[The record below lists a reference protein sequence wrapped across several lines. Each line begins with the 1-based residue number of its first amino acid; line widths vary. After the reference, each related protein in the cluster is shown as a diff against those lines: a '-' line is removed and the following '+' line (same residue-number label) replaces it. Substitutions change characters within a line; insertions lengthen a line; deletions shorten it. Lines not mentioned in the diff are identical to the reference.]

1 MLPLN
6 SVRTHA
12 GRLVPVMLAA
22 LFLAGC
28 PSQAPQGTAPQQRV
42 ESKAGASSDYYLQQM
57 QQSGDDSKADWQLLA
72 IHALIQ
78 EGKLPQAGNQL
89 SALPSQLSDKQRQEQ
104 RLLTAELAV
113 AQNDMNAANTTLAQL
128 DVKSL
133 SPQQQER
140 YYQTQINAAQGHSSL
155 TLIRAYIGLEPL
167 LQGDAHQRNI
177 DQTWT
182 ALTQL
187 TQQDLGSMVIN
198 VDEYTLQGWL
208 DLLNLWQTKAQVPAD
223 LQAAIADW
231 KKRYPR
237 HPAAKQLPSQLGGTP
252 PAATTTPPG
261 ETAPAGSN
269 AIALLLPLNGQAQV
283 FANAIQQGFSAARS
297 GQASLAMPAQP
308 AQIAQAANIATA
320 AAPGASATPTPNGTM
335 PSSPATSAPA
345 PAPAATA
352 TATAMPMATT
362 ASASTIPV
370 KVYDTSNQPL
380 ANVIAQAQKDGA
392 TTIVGPLLKNEVEQ
406 LPRLNP
412 SLNVLALNQPEQVQ
426 PNANICYFALSPE
439 DEAADAAEFI
449 HKQGKQHPLIL
460 APRGNLGDRVVAAF
474 AKSWQQ
480 QSGGVVLQQRTGG
493 VYDLKQA
500 INSGA
505 GLPLNGQPVITATS
519 APSSSTTVGGLTIPN
534 QAPPIAN
541 VTSDGNVDAVYII
554 ATPDELTLIKPMI
567 DMRNKGALHP
577 ALYASSRSFQAGL
590 GPDFRFEM
598 EGLQFSDIPLLT
610 GASPALMQ
618 QVSTQFRNDYSL
630 VRLFAMGMDAWK
642 LASNFAQLH
651 QPGSSISGATGILS
665 TTPDCVVKR
674 KLTWLQFRQGQ
685 LVPAS

>member
-28 PSQAPQGTAPQQRV
+28 PSKAPQDTATQQHV
-42 ESKAGASSDYYLQQM
+42 EGKAGASSDYYLQQM
-57 QQSGDDSKADWQLLA
+57 QQSGDDSKAGWQLLA

-78 EGKLPQAGNQL
+78 EGKLPQANGQL
-89 SALPSQLSDKQRQEQ
+89 NALPSQLSDKQRQEQ

-113 AQNDMNAANTTLAQL
+113 AQNDLNAANSTLAQL

-140 YYQTQINAAQGHSSL
+140 YYQTQIKAAQDRPSL
-155 TLIRAYIGLEPL
+155 TLIRAYIGQEPL

-177 DQTWT
+177 DQTWA
-182 ALTQL
+182 ALTRL

-198 VDEYTLQGWL
+198 VDENTLQGWL
-208 DLLNLWQTKAQVPAD
+208 DLLNLWQTKAQVPSD
-223 LQAAIADW
+223 LQAAIEDW
-231 KKRYPR
+231 KRRYPR

-252 PAATTTPPG
+252 PAAATQPG
-261 ETAPAGSN
+261 ESAPAGSN

-297 GQASLAMPAQP
+297 GQATLAMPPQVAQSAAP
-308 AQIAQAANIATA
+308 AEATGTAAPTPSTDANTPSLSATA
-320 AAPGASATPTPNGTM
+320 AV
-335 PSSPATSAPA
+335 SAPV
-345 PAPAATA
+345 ATA
-352 TATAMPMATT
+352 TAVPAIAPTAV
-362 ASASTIPV
+362 SSIPV
-370 KVYDTSNQPL
+370 KVYDTSNQAL

-406 LPRLNP
+406 LPGLNP
-412 SLNVLALNQPEQVQ
+412 SLNVLALNQPEHIQ
-426 PNANICYFALSPE
+426 PNPNICYFALSPE
-439 DEAADAAEFI
+439 DEAVDAAQFI

-480 QSGGVVLQQRTGG
+480 QAGGVVLQQRTGG

-500 INSGA
+500 LNSGA
-505 GLPLNGQPVITATS
+505 GIPLNGQPVITAAS
-519 APSSSTTVGGLTIPN
+519 APQSSTTVGGLTIPN
-534 QAPPIAN
+534 QAPPIAT

-554 ATPDELTLIKPMI
+554 ATPDELTLLKPMI
-567 DMRNKGALHP
+567 DMRNKGALRP
-577 ALYASSRSFQAGL
+577 ALYASSRSYQAGL

-651 QPGSSISGATGILS
+651 QPGNSLSGATGVLS
-665 TTPDCVVKR
+665 TSPDCVVNR

>member
-28 PSQAPQGTAPQQRV
+28 PSQAPQSPATQQRV
-42 ESKAGASSDYYLQQM
+42 EGKAGASSDYYLQQM
-57 QQSGDDSKADWQLLA
+57 QQSSDDSKADWQLLA

-89 SALPSQLSDKQRQEQ
+89 GTLPPQLGDKQRQEQ

-113 AQNDMNAANTTLAQL
+113 AQNDMNAANTMLAQL

-140 YYQTQINAAQGHSSL
+140 YYQAQIKAAQDRTSL

-182 ALTQL
+182 ALTRL
-187 TQQDLGSMVIN
+187 SQQDLSSMVIN
-198 VDEYTLQGWL
+198 VDENTLQGWL
-208 DLLNLWQTKAQVPAD
+208 DLLNLWQTKAQVPSD
-223 LQAAIADW
+223 LQAAIEDW

-252 PAATTTPPG
+252 PAAVPTTG
-261 ETAPAGSN
+261 ETAPTGGN
-269 AIALLLPLNGQAQV
+269 AIALLLPLNGQAQA

-308 AQIAQAANIATA
+308 AQLAQAANNA
-320 AAPGASATPTPNGTM
+320 AAATPGTPAV
-335 PSSPATSAPA
+335 PSPALSTPSAVSPTPA
-345 PAPAATA
+345 AATTVMPTLTAATA
-352 TATAMPMATT
+352 G
-362 ASASTIPV
+362 TIPV
-370 KVYDTSNQPL
+370 KVYDTSNQAL

-406 LPRLNP
+406 LPGLNP
-412 SLNVLALNQPEQVQ
+412 SLNVLALNQPEHIQ
-426 PNANICYFALSPE
+426 PNPNICYFALSPE
-439 DEAADAAEFI
+439 DEAADAAQFI

-460 APRGNLGDRVVAAF
+460 APRGNLGDRVVVAF

-480 QSGGVVLQQRTGG
+480 QSGGVVLQQRTGSM
-493 VYDLKQA
+493 YDLKQA

-505 GLPLNGQPVITATS
+505 GIPLNGQPVITTAS
-519 APSSSTTVGGLTIPN
+519 APQPSTTVGGLTIPN
-534 QAPPIAN
+534 QAPPIAA
-541 VTSDGNVDAVYII
+541 VTSDGNVDAIYII
-554 ATPDELTLIKPMI
+554 ATPDELALLKPMI
-567 DMRNKGALHP
+567 DMRNKGASRP
-577 ALYASSRSFQAGL
+577 ALYASSRSYQAGL

-642 LASNFAQLH
+642 LASDFAQLH
-651 QPGSSISGATGILS
+651 QPGSSLSGATGILS
-665 TTPDCVVKR
+665 ASSDCVVNR

>member
-28 PSQAPQGTAPQQRV
+28 PSQAPQDTATQQHV
-42 ESKAGASSDYYLQQM
+42 EGKAGASSDYYLQQM
-57 QQSGDDSKADWQLLA
+57 QQSGDDSKAGWQLLA

-78 EGKLPQAGNQL
+78 EGKLPQANGQL
-89 SALPSQLSDKQRQEQ
+89 NALPSQLSDKQRQEQ

-113 AQNDMNAANTTLAQL
+113 AQNDLNAANSTLAQL

-140 YYQTQINAAQGHSSL
+140 YYQTQIKAAQDRPSL
-155 TLIRAYIGLEPL
+155 TLIRAYIGQEPL

-177 DQTWT
+177 DQTWA
-182 ALTQL
+182 ALTRL

-198 VDEYTLQGWL
+198 VDENTLQGWL
-208 DLLNLWQTKAQVPAD
+208 DLLNLWQTKAQVPSD
-223 LQAAIADW
+223 LQAAIEDW
-231 KKRYPR
+231 KRRYPR

-252 PAATTTPPG
+252 PAAATQPG
-261 ETAPAGSN
+261 ESPPAGSN

-297 GQASLAMPAQP
+297 GQATLAMPPQVAQSAAP
-308 AQIAQAANIATA
+308 AEATGTATPATPSTDANTPSMSATA
-320 AAPGASATPTPNGTM
+320 AV
-335 PSSPATSAPA
+335 SAPV
-345 PAPAATA
+345 ATA
-352 TATAMPMATT
+352 TAVPAIAPTAV
-362 ASASTIPV
+362 SSIPV
-370 KVYDTSNQPL
+370 KVYDTSNQAL

-406 LPRLNP
+406 LPGLNP
-412 SLNVLALNQPEQVQ
+412 SLNVLALNQPEHIQ
-426 PNANICYFALSPE
+426 PNPNICYFALSPE
-439 DEAADAAEFI
+439 DEAVDAAQFI

-480 QSGGVVLQQRTGG
+480 QAGGVVLQQRTGG

-500 INSGA
+500 LNSGA
-505 GLPLNGQPVITATS
+505 GIPLNGQPVITAAS
-519 APSSSTTVGGLTIPN
+519 APQSSTTVGGLTIPN
-534 QAPPIAN
+534 QAPPIAT

-554 ATPDELTLIKPMI
+554 ATPDELTLLKPMI
-567 DMRNKGALHP
+567 DMRNKGALRP
-577 ALYASSRSFQAGL
+577 ALYASSRSYQAGL

-651 QPGSSISGATGILS
+651 QPGNSLSGATGVLS
-665 TTPDCVVKR
+665 TSPDCVVNR

>member
-28 PSQAPQGTAPQQRV
+28 PSQAPQGTAPQQHV
-42 ESKAGASSDYYLQQM
+42 EGKAGASSDYYLQQM

-78 EGKLPQAGNQL
+78 EGKLPQANGQL
-89 SALPSQLSDKQRQEQ
+89 NALPSQLNDKQRQEQ
-104 RLLTAELAV
+104 QLLLAELAV
-113 AQNDMNAANTTLAQL
+113 AQNDLNAANSTLAQL

-140 YYQTQINAAQGHSSL
+140 YYQTQIKAAQDRPSL
-155 TLIRAYIGLEPL
+155 TLIRAYIGQEPL

-177 DQTWT
+177 DQTWA
-182 ALTQL
+182 ALTRL
-187 TQQDLGSMVIN
+187 TQQDMGSMVIN
-198 VDEYTLQGWL
+198 VDENTLQGWL
-208 DLLNLWQTKAQVPAD
+208 DLLNLWQTKAQVPTD
-223 LQAAIADW
+223 LQAAIEDW
-231 KKRYPR
+231 KRRYPR

-252 PAATTTPPG
+252 PAAAAQPG
-261 ETAPAGSN
+261 DNAPAGGN

-297 GQASLAMPAQP
+297 GQVSLAMPAQP
-308 AQIAQAANIATA
+308 AQTAQSASTA
-320 AAPGASATPTPNGTM
+320 ATTASPAAPATPTPDMSGT
-335 PSSPATSAPA
+335 SPAAPTASPA
-345 PAPAATA
+345 PSTTA
-352 TATAMPMATT
+352 TAVPALTT
-362 ASASTIPV
+362 AATSTIPV
-370 KVYDTSNQPL
+370 KVYDTSNQAL

-406 LPRLNP
+406 LPGLNP
-412 SLNVLALNQPEQVQ
+412 TLNVLALNQPEHIQ
-426 PNANICYFALSPE
+426 PNPNICYFALSPE
-439 DEAADAAEFI
+439 DEAADAAQFI

-480 QSGGVVLQQRTGG
+480 QAGGVVLQQRTGG
-493 VYDLKQA
+493 VYDLRQA
-500 INSGA
+500 LNSGA
-505 GLPLNGQPVITATS
+505 GIPLNGQPVITA
-519 APSSSTTVGGLTIPN
+519 VGGLTIPN
-534 QAPPIAN
+534 QAPPIATA
-541 VTSDGNVDAVYII
+541 TSDGNVDAVYII
-554 ATPDELTLIKPMI
+554 ATPDELTLLKPMI
-567 DMRNKGALHP
+567 DMRNKGALRP
-577 ALYASSRSFQAGL
+577 ALYASSRSYQAGL

-618 QVSTQFRNDYSL
+618 QISTQFRNDYSL

-642 LASNFAQLH
+642 LASNFSQLH
-651 QPGSSISGATGILS
+651 QPGNSLSGATGVLS
-665 TTPDCVVKR
+665 TSPDCVVNR

>member
-28 PSQAPQGTAPQQRV
+28 PSQAPQDTATQQHV
-42 ESKAGASSDYYLQQM
+42 EGKAGASSDYYLQQM

-78 EGKLPQAGNQL
+78 EGKLPQANGQL
-89 SALPSQLSDKQRQEQ
+89 NALPSQLNDKQRQEQ

-113 AQNDMNAANTTLAQL
+113 AQNDLNAANSTLAQL

-140 YYQTQINAAQGHSSL
+140 YYQAQIKAAQDHPSL
-155 TLIRAYIGLEPL
+155 TLIRAYIGQEPL
-167 LQGDAHQRNI
+167 LQGDARQRNI

-182 ALTQL
+182 ALTRL

-198 VDEYTLQGWL
+198 VDENTLQGWL
-208 DLLNLWQTKAQVPAD
+208 DLLNLWQTKAQVPSD
-223 LQAAIADW
+223 LQAAIEDW

-252 PAATTTPPG
+252 PAAATQPG
-261 ETAPAGSN
+261 ESAPAGSN

-283 FANAIQQGFSAARS
+283 FANAIQQGFSAAKS
-297 GQASLAMPAQP
+297 GQATLAMPPQVAQSASPVEATSTAAP
-308 AQIAQAANIATA
+308 ATPSTDANAPTQSATA
-320 AAPGASATPTPNGTM
+320 AV
-335 PSSPATSAPA
+335 SAPV
-345 PAPAATA
+345 ATA
-352 TATAMPMATT
+352 TAVPAMMPTA
-362 ASASTIPV
+362 ASNIPV
-370 KVYDTSNQPL
+370 KVYDTSNQAL

-406 LPRLNP
+406 LPGLNP
-412 SLNVLALNQPEQVQ
+412 SLNVLALNQPEHIQ
-426 PNANICYFALSPE
+426 PNPNICYFALSPE
-439 DEAADAAEFI
+439 DEAADAAQFI

-480 QSGGVVLQQRTGG
+480 QAGGVVLQQRTGG

-500 INSGA
+500 LNSGA
-505 GLPLNGQPVITATS
+505 GIPLNGQPVIIAASTPQS
-519 APSSSTTVGGLTIPN
+519 ATTVGGLTIPN
-534 QAPPIAN
+534 QAPPIAT

-554 ATPDELTLIKPMI
+554 ATPDELTLLKPMI
-567 DMRNKGALHP
+567 DMRNKGALRP
-577 ALYASSRSFQAGL
+577 ALYASSRSYQAGL

-642 LASNFAQLH
+642 LASNFSQLH
-651 QPGSSISGATGILS
+651 QPGNSLSGATGVLS
-665 TTPDCVVKR
+665 TSPDCVVNR

>member
-12 GRLVPVMLAA
+12 GRLVPVLLAA

-28 PSQAPQGTAPQQRV
+28 PSQAPQGTATQQRI
-42 ESKAGASSDYYLQQM
+42 EAKAGASSDYYLQQM
-57 QQSGDDSKADWQLLA
+57 QQSGDDSKAEWQLLA

-78 EGKLPQAGNQL
+78 EGKLPQAGTQL
-89 SALPSQLSDKQRQEQ
+89 SALPPQLSDKQRQEQ
-104 RLLTAELAV
+104 RLLTAELAA

-140 YYQTQINAAQGHSSL
+140 YYQTQIKAAQDHASL

-167 LQGDAHQRNI
+167 LQGDAHQRNM

-182 ALTQL
+182 ALTRL

-198 VDEYTLQGWL
+198 VDENTLQGWL
-208 DLLNLWQTKAQVPAD
+208 DLLNLWQTKSQVPSD
-223 LQAAIADW
+223 LQAAIEDW

-252 PAATTTPPG
+252 PAAT
-261 ETAPAGSN
+261 APSAENVPASGGN

-297 GQASLAMPAQP
+297 GQAVLAMPVQP
-308 AQIAQAANIATA
+308 SQTAPSTSTA
-320 AAPGASATPTPNGTM
+320 AVATLPTSTPAAPSPGVNNSVPSAA
-335 PSSPATSAPA
+335 SPAPTAAVIPA
-345 PAPAATA
+345 L
-352 TATAMPMATT
+352 TT
-362 ASASTIPV
+362 AAASTIPV
-370 KVYDTSNQPL
+370 KVYDTSNQAL

-406 LPRLNP
+406 LPGIKP
-412 SLNVLALNQPEQVQ
+412 SLNVLALNQPEHIQ
-426 PNANICYFALSPE
+426 PNPNICYFALSPE
-439 DEAADAAEFI
+439 DEATDAAQFI

-500 INSGA
+500 LNSGA
-505 GLPLNGQPVITATS
+505 GIALNGQPVITATS
-519 APSSSTTVGGLTIPN
+519 APQPSTTVGGLTIPN

-554 ATPDELTLIKPMI
+554 ATPDELTLLKPML
-567 DMRNKGALHP
+567 DMRNKGPSHP
-577 ALYASSRSFQAGL
+577 ALYASSRSYQAGL

-618 QVSTQFRNDYSL
+618 QLTTQYRNDYSL
-630 VRLFAMGMDAWK
+630 VRLFAMGMDAWT

-651 QPGSSISGATGILS
+651 QPGSSISGATGVLS
-665 TTPDCVVKR
+665 TSPDCVVNR

-685 LVPAS
+685 LVPTS

>member
-28 PSQAPQGTAPQQRV
+28 PSQAPQSPATQQRV
-42 ESKAGASSDYYLQQM
+42 EGKAGASSDYYLQQM
-57 QQSGDDSKADWQLLA
+57 QQSSDDSKADWQLLA

-78 EGKLPQAGNQL
+78 EGKLPQAGDQL
-89 SALPSQLSDKQRQEQ
+89 GTLPSQLGDKQRQEQ

-113 AQNDMNAANTTLAQL
+113 AQNDMNAANTMLAQL

-140 YYQTQINAAQGHSSL
+140 YFQAQIKAAQDRTSL

-182 ALTQL
+182 ALTRL
-187 TQQDLGSMVIN
+187 SQQDLSSMVIN
-198 VDEYTLQGWL
+198 VDENTLQGWL
-208 DLLNLWQTKAQVPAD
+208 DLLNLWQTKAQVPSD
-223 LQAAIADW
+223 LQAAIEDW

-252 PAATTTPPG
+252 PAAAAPTTG
-261 ETAPAGSN
+261 ETAPMGGN
-269 AIALLLPLNGQAQV
+269 AIALLLPLNGQAQA

-297 GQASLAMPAQP
+297 GQASLAMPAQL
-308 AQIAQAANIATA
+308 AQAANNA
-320 AAPGASATPTPNGTM
+320 AAATPGTPAV
-335 PSSPATSAPA
+335 PSPALSTPSAVSPT
-345 PAPAATA
+345 PAATTTVMPTLTAA
-352 TATAMPMATT
+352 TAG
-362 ASASTIPV
+362 TIPV
-370 KVYDTSNQPL
+370 KVYDTSNQAL

-406 LPRLNP
+406 LPGLNP
-412 SLNVLALNQPEQVQ
+412 SLNVLALNQPEHIQ
-426 PNANICYFALSPE
+426 PNPNICYFALSPE
-439 DEAADAAEFI
+439 DEAADAAQFI

-480 QSGGVVLQQRTGG
+480 QSGGVVLQQRTGSM
-493 VYDLKQA
+493 YDLKQA

-505 GLPLNGQPVITATS
+505 GIPLNGQPVITAAS
-519 APSSSTTVGGLTIPN
+519 APQPSTTVGGLTIPN
-534 QAPPIAN
+534 QAPPIAA
-541 VTSDGNVDAVYII
+541 VTSDGNVDAIYII
-554 ATPDELTLIKPMI
+554 ATPDELALLKPMI
-567 DMRNKGALHP
+567 DMRNKGASRP
-577 ALYASSRSFQAGL
+577 ALYASSRSYQAGL

-642 LASNFAQLH
+642 LASDFAQLH
-651 QPGSSISGATGILS
+651 QPGSSLSGATGILS
-665 TTPDCVVKR
+665 ASSDCVVNR

>member
-28 PSQAPQGTAPQQRV
+28 PSQAPQSPATQQRV
-42 ESKAGASSDYYLQQM
+42 EGKAGASSDYYLQQM
-57 QQSGDDSKADWQLLA
+57 QQSSDDSKADWQLLA

-89 SALPSQLSDKQRQEQ
+89 GTLPSQLGDKQRQEQ

-113 AQNDMNAANTTLAQL
+113 AQNDMNAANTMLAQL

-140 YYQTQINAAQGHSSL
+140 YYQAQIKAAQDRTSL

-182 ALTQL
+182 ALTRL
-187 TQQDLGSMVIN
+187 NQQDLSSMVIN
-198 VDEYTLQGWL
+198 VDENTLQGWL
-208 DLLNLWQTKAQVPAD
+208 DLLNLWQTKAQVPSD
-223 LQAAIADW
+223 LQAAIEDW

-252 PAATTTPPG
+252 PAAAAPTTG
-261 ETAPAGSN
+261 ETAAAGGN
-269 AIALLLPLNGQAQV
+269 AIALLLPLNGQAQA

-308 AQIAQAANIATA
+308 AQLAQAANNA
-320 AAPGASATPTPNGTM
+320 AAATPGAPAVPSPASSTPSAVSPTPAAATTVM
-335 PSSPATSAPA
+335 PALT
-345 PAPAATA
+345 AATA
-352 TATAMPMATT
+352 G
-362 ASASTIPV
+362 TIPV
-370 KVYDTSNQPL
+370 KVYDTSNQAL

-406 LPRLNP
+406 LPGLNP
-412 SLNVLALNQPEQVQ
+412 SLNVLALNQPEHIQ
-426 PNANICYFALSPE
+426 PNPNICYFALSPE
-439 DEAADAAEFI
+439 DEAADAAQFI

-480 QSGGVVLQQRTGG
+480 QSGGVVLQQRTGSM
-493 VYDLKQA
+493 YDLKQA

-505 GLPLNGQPVITATS
+505 GIPLNGQPVITAAS
-519 APSSSTTVGGLTIPN
+519 APQPSTTVGGLTIPN
-534 QAPPIAN
+534 QAPPIAA
-541 VTSDGNVDAVYII
+541 VTSDGNVDAIYII
-554 ATPDELTLIKPMI
+554 ATPDELALLKPMI
-567 DMRNKGALHP
+567 DMRNKGASRP
-577 ALYASSRSFQAGL
+577 ALYASSRSYQAGL

-642 LASNFAQLH
+642 LASDFSQLH
-651 QPGSSISGATGILS
+651 QPGSSLSGATGILS
-665 TTPDCVVKR
+665 ASSDCVVNR

>member
-28 PSQAPQGTAPQQRV
+28 PSQAPQDTATQQHV
-42 ESKAGASSDYYLQQM
+42 EGKAGASSDYYLQQM

-78 EGKLPQAGNQL
+78 EGKLPQANGQL
-89 SALPSQLSDKQRQEQ
+89 NALPSQLNDKQRQEQ

-113 AQNDMNAANTTLAQL
+113 AQNDLNAANSTLAQL

-140 YYQTQINAAQGHSSL
+140 YYQAQIKAAQDRPSL
-155 TLIRAYIGLEPL
+155 TLIRAYIGQEPL

-177 DQTWT
+177 DQTWA
-182 ALTQL
+182 ALTRL

-198 VDEYTLQGWL
+198 VDENTLQGWL
-208 DLLNLWQTKAQVPAD
+208 DLLNLWQTKAQVPSD
-223 LQAAIADW
+223 LQTAIEDW
-231 KKRYPR
+231 KRRYPR

-252 PAATTTPPG
+252 PAAATQPG
-261 ETAPAGSN
+261 ESAPAGSN

-297 GQASLAMPAQP
+297 GQATLAMPPQVAQSATP
-308 AQIAQAANIATA
+308 AEATGTAAPATPSTDANTPSLSATAAVSAPVATA
-320 AAPGASATPTPNGTM
+320 AAVPAIAPTAAS
-335 PSSPATSAPA
+335 SF
-345 PAPAATA
+345 
-352 TATAMPMATT
+352 
-362 ASASTIPV
+362 PV
-370 KVYDTSNQPL
+370 KVYDTSNQAL

-406 LPRLNP
+406 LPGLNP
-412 SLNVLALNQPEQVQ
+412 SLNVLALNQPEHIQ
-426 PNANICYFALSPE
+426 PNPNICYFALSPE
-439 DEAADAAEFI
+439 DEAVDAAQFI

-480 QSGGVVLQQRTGG
+480 QAGGVVLQQRTGG

-500 INSGA
+500 LNSGA
-505 GLPLNGQPVITATS
+505 GIPLNGQPVIIAAS
-519 APSSSTTVGGLTIPN
+519 APQSSTTVGGLTIPN
-534 QAPPIAN
+534 QAPPIAT

-554 ATPDELTLIKPMI
+554 ATPDELTLLKPMI
-567 DMRNKGALHP
+567 DMRNKGALRP
-577 ALYASSRSFQAGL
+577 ALYASSRSYQAGL

-651 QPGSSISGATGILS
+651 QSGNSLSGATGVLS
-665 TTPDCVVKR
+665 TSPDCVVNR

>member
-28 PSQAPQGTAPQQRV
+28 PSQAPQDTATQQHV
-42 ESKAGASSDYYLQQM
+42 EGKAGASSDYYLQQM
-57 QQSGDDSKADWQLLA
+57 QQSGDDSKAGWQLLA

-78 EGKLPQAGNQL
+78 EGKLPQANGQL
-89 SALPSQLSDKQRQEQ
+89 NALPSQLSDKQRQEQ

-113 AQNDMNAANTTLAQL
+113 AQNDLNAANSTLAQL

-140 YYQTQINAAQGHSSL
+140 YYQTQIKAAQDRPSL
-155 TLIRAYIGLEPL
+155 TLIRAYIGQEPL

-177 DQTWT
+177 DQTWA
-182 ALTQL
+182 ALTRL

-198 VDEYTLQGWL
+198 VDENTLQGWL
-208 DLLNLWQTKAQVPAD
+208 DLLNLWQTKAQVPSD
-223 LQAAIADW
+223 LQAAIEDW
-231 KKRYPR
+231 KRRYPR

-252 PAATTTPPG
+252 PAAATQPG
-261 ETAPAGSN
+261 ESTPAGSN

-297 GQASLAMPAQP
+297 GQATLAMPPQVAQS
-308 AQIAQAANIATA
+308 
-320 AAPGASATPTPNGTM
+320 AAPAEATGTATPTPSTDANT
-335 PSSPATSAPA
+335 PSLSATAAVSAPV
-345 PAPAATA
+345 ATA
-352 TATAMPMATT
+352 TAVPAIAPTAV
-362 ASASTIPV
+362 SSIPV
-370 KVYDTSNQPL
+370 KVYDTSNQAL

-406 LPRLNP
+406 LPGLNP
-412 SLNVLALNQPEQVQ
+412 SLNVLALNQPEHIQ
-426 PNANICYFALSPE
+426 PNPNICYFALSPE
-439 DEAADAAEFI
+439 DEAVDAAQFI

-480 QSGGVVLQQRTGG
+480 QAGGVVLQQRTGG

-500 INSGA
+500 LNSGA
-505 GLPLNGQPVITATS
+505 GIPLNGQPVITAAS
-519 APSSSTTVGGLTIPN
+519 APQSSTTVGGLTIPN
-534 QAPPIAN
+534 QAPPIAT

-554 ATPDELTLIKPMI
+554 ATPDELTLLKPMI
-567 DMRNKGALHP
+567 GMRNKGALRP
-577 ALYASSRSFQAGL
+577 ALYASSRSYQAGL

-651 QPGSSISGATGILS
+651 QPGNSLSGATGVLS
-665 TTPDCVVKR
+665 TSPDCVVNR

>member
-12 GRLVPVMLAA
+12 GRLIPVMLAA

-28 PSQAPQGTAPQQRV
+28 PSQAPQGTAPQQHV
-42 ESKAGASSDYYLQQM
+42 EGKAGASSDYYLQQM

-78 EGKLPQAGNQL
+78 EGKLPQANGQL
-89 SALPSQLSDKQRQEQ
+89 NALSPQLNDKQRQEQ
-104 RLLTAELAV
+104 RLLLAELAV
-113 AQNDMNAANTTLAQL
+113 AQNDLNAANSTLAQL

-140 YYQTQINAAQGHSSL
+140 YYQTQIKAAQNRPSL
-155 TLIRAYIGLEPL
+155 TMIRAYIGLEPL

-177 DQTWT
+177 DQTWA
-182 ALTQL
+182 ALTRL
-187 TQQDLGSMVIN
+187 TQQDLGAMVIN
-198 VDEYTLQGWL
+198 VDENTLQGWL
-208 DLLNLWQTKAQVPAD
+208 DLLNLWQTKAQVPTD
-223 LQAAIADW
+223 LQAAIEDW

-252 PAATTTPPG
+252 PVAATQPG
-261 ETAPAGSN
+261 ENAPVGGN
-269 AIALLLPLNGQAQV
+269 AIALLLPLNGQAQT
-283 FANAIQQGFSAARS
+283 FANAIQQGFSAAKS
-297 GQASLAMPAQP
+297 GQVSLAMPAQT
-308 AQIAQAANIATA
+308 AQSASSAATTA
-320 AAPGASATPTPNGTM
+320 SPAAPATPTPDI
-335 PSSPATSAPA
+335 SSASSAA
-345 PAPAATA
+345 PTASPTPLAAATA
-352 TATAMPMATT
+352 VPALTTT
-362 ASASTIPV
+362 AASTIPV
-370 KVYDTSNQPL
+370 KVYDTSNQTL

-426 PNANICYFALSPE
+426 PNPNICYFALSPE

-505 GLPLNGQPVITATS
+505 GLALNGQPVITATS

-577 ALYASSRSFQAGL
+577 ALYASSRSYQAGL

-651 QPGSSISGATGILS
+651 QPGNSLSGATGVLS
-665 TTPDCVVKR
+665 TSPDCVVNR

>member
-28 PSQAPQGTAPQQRV
+28 PSQAPQDTATQQHV
-42 ESKAGASSDYYLQQM
+42 EGKAGASSDYYLQQM
-57 QQSGDDSKADWQLLA
+57 QQSGDDSKAGWQLLA

-78 EGKLPQAGNQL
+78 EGKLPQANGQL
-89 SALPSQLSDKQRQEQ
+89 NALPSQLSDKQRQEQ

-113 AQNDMNAANTTLAQL
+113 AQNDLNAANSTLAQL

-140 YYQTQINAAQGHSSL
+140 YYQTQIKAAQDRPSL
-155 TLIRAYIGLEPL
+155 TLIRAYIGQEPL

-177 DQTWT
+177 DQTWA
-182 ALTQL
+182 ALTRL

-198 VDEYTLQGWL
+198 VDENTLQGWL
-208 DLLNLWQTKAQVPAD
+208 DLLNLWQTKAQVPSD
-223 LQAAIADW
+223 LQAAIEDW
-231 KKRYPR
+231 KRRYPR

-252 PAATTTPPG
+252 PAAATQPG
-261 ETAPAGSN
+261 ESAPAGSN

-283 FANAIQQGFSAARS
+283 FANAIQQGFSAARG
-297 GQASLAMPAQP
+297 GQATLAMPPQVAQSAAP
-308 AQIAQAANIATA
+308 AEATGTATPATPSTDANTPSMSATA
-320 AAPGASATPTPNGTM
+320 AV
-335 PSSPATSAPA
+335 SAPV
-345 PAPAATA
+345 ATA
-352 TATAMPMATT
+352 TAVPAIAPTA
-362 ASASTIPV
+362 ASSIPV
-370 KVYDTSNQPL
+370 KVYDTSNQAL

-406 LPRLNP
+406 LPGLNP
-412 SLNVLALNQPEQVQ
+412 SLNVLALNQPEHIQ
-426 PNANICYFALSPE
+426 PNPNICYFALSPE
-439 DEAADAAEFI
+439 DEAVDAAQFI

-480 QSGGVVLQQRTGG
+480 QAGGVVLQQRTGG

-500 INSGA
+500 LNSGA
-505 GLPLNGQPVITATS
+505 GIPLNGQPVITAAS
-519 APSSSTTVGGLTIPN
+519 APQSSTTVGGLTIPN
-534 QAPPIAN
+534 QAPPIAT
-541 VTSDGNVDAVYII
+541 VASDGNVDAVYII
-554 ATPDELTLIKPMI
+554 ATPDELTLLKPMI
-567 DMRNKGALHP
+567 DMRNKGALRP
-577 ALYASSRSFQAGL
+577 ALYASSRSYQAGL

-651 QPGSSISGATGILS
+651 QPGNSLSGATGVLS
-665 TTPDCVVKR
+665 TSPDCVVNR

>member
-28 PSQAPQGTAPQQRV
+28 PSQAPQGTATQQHV
-42 ESKAGASSDYYLQQM
+42 EGKAGVSSDYYLQQM

-78 EGKLPQAGNQL
+78 EGKLPQANGQL
-89 SALPSQLSDKQRQEQ
+89 NALPSQLNDKQRQEQ
-104 RLLTAELAV
+104 RLLLAELAV
-113 AQNDMNAANTTLAQL
+113 AQNDLNAANSTLAQL

-140 YYQTQINAAQGHSSL
+140 YYQTQIKAAQDRPSL
-155 TLIRAYIGLEPL
+155 TLIRAYIGQEPL

-177 DQTWT
+177 DQTWA
-182 ALTQL
+182 ALTRL
-187 TQQDLGSMVIN
+187 TQQDMGSMVIN
-198 VDEYTLQGWL
+198 VDENTLQGWL
-208 DLLNLWQTKAQVPAD
+208 DLLNLWQTKAQVPSD
-223 LQAAIADW
+223 LQAAIEDW
-231 KKRYPR
+231 KRRYPR

-252 PAATTTPPG
+252 PAAAAQPG
-261 ETAPAGSN
+261 ESASGN
-269 AIALLLPLNGQAQV
+269 AIALLLPLNGQAQA

-297 GQASLAMPAQP
+297 GQVSLAMPAQP
-308 AQIAQAANIATA
+308 AQTAQSASTEATTTAVPALTTA
-320 AAPGASATPTPNGTM
+320 AASTIPV
-335 PSSPATSAPA
+335 
-345 PAPAATA
+345 
-352 TATAMPMATT
+352 T
-362 ASASTIPV
+362 ASSIPVTASSIPV
-370 KVYDTSNQPL
+370 KVYDTSNQTL

-406 LPRLNP
+406 LPGLNP
-412 SLNVLALNQPEQVQ
+412 SLNVLALNQPEHIQ
-426 PNANICYFALSPE
+426 PNPNICYFALSPE
-439 DEAADAAEFI
+439 DEAADAAQFI

-480 QSGGVVLQQRTGG
+480 QAGGVVLQQRTGG

-500 INSGA
+500 LNSGA
-505 GLPLNGQPVITATS
+505 GIPLNGQPVITAAS
-519 APSSSTTVGGLTIPN
+519 APQPSTTVGGLTIPN
-534 QAPPIAN
+534 QAPPIATA
-541 VTSDGNVDAVYII
+541 TSDGNVDAVYII
-554 ATPDELTLIKPMI
+554 ATPDELTLLKPMI
-567 DMRNKGALHP
+567 DMRNKGALRP
-577 ALYASSRSFQAGL
+577 ALYASSRSYQAGL

-618 QVSTQFRNDYSL
+618 QISTQFRNDYSL

-642 LASNFAQLH
+642 LASNFSQLH
-651 QPGSSISGATGILS
+651 QPGNSLSGATGVLS
-665 TTPDCVVKR
+665 TSPDCVVNR

>member
-28 PSQAPQGTAPQQRV
+28 PSQAPQSPATQQRV
-42 ESKAGASSDYYLQQM
+42 EGKAGASSDYYLQQM
-57 QQSGDDSKADWQLLA
+57 QQSSDDSKADWQLLA

-78 EGKLPQAGNQL
+78 EGKLPQAGDQL
-89 SALPSQLSDKQRQEQ
+89 GTLPSQLGDKQRQEQ

-113 AQNDMNAANTTLAQL
+113 AQNDMNAANTMLAQL

-140 YYQTQINAAQGHSSL
+140 YYQAQIKAAQDRTSL

-182 ALTQL
+182 ALTRL
-187 TQQDLGSMVIN
+187 SQQDLSSMVIN
-198 VDEYTLQGWL
+198 VDENTLQGWL
-208 DLLNLWQTKAQVPAD
+208 DLLNLWQTKAQVPSD
-223 LQAAIADW
+223 LQAAIEDW

-252 PAATTTPPG
+252 PAAAAPTTG
-261 ETAPAGSN
+261 ETAPAGGN
-269 AIALLLPLNGQAQV
+269 AIALLLPLNGQAQA

-297 GQASLAMPAQP
+297 GQASLAMPAQL
-308 AQIAQAANIATA
+308 AQAANNA
-320 AAPGASATPTPNGTM
+320 AAGTPAVP
-335 PSSPATSAPA
+335 SPALSTPSAVSPT
-345 PAPAATA
+345 PAATTTVMPTLTAA
-352 TATAMPMATT
+352 TAG
-362 ASASTIPV
+362 TIPV
-370 KVYDTSNQPL
+370 KVYDTSNQAL

-406 LPRLNP
+406 LPGLNP
-412 SLNVLALNQPEQVQ
+412 SLNVLALNQPEHIQ
-426 PNANICYFALSPE
+426 PNPNICYFALSPE
-439 DEAADAAEFI
+439 DEAADAAQFI

-480 QSGGVVLQQRTGG
+480 QSGGVVLQQRTGSM
-493 VYDLKQA
+493 YDLKQA

-505 GLPLNGQPVITATS
+505 GIPLNGQPVITAAS
-519 APSSSTTVGGLTIPN
+519 APQPSTTVGGLTIPN
-534 QAPPIAN
+534 QAPPIAA
-541 VTSDGNVDAVYII
+541 VTSDGNVDAIYII
-554 ATPDELTLIKPMI
+554 ATPDELALLKPMI
-567 DMRNKGALHP
+567 DMRNKGASRP
-577 ALYASSRSFQAGL
+577 ALYASSRSYQAGL

-642 LASNFAQLH
+642 LASDFAQLH
-651 QPGSSISGATGILS
+651 QPGSSLSGATGILS
-665 TTPDCVVKR
+665 ASSDCVVNR

>member
-12 GRLVPVMLAA
+12 GRLIPVMLAV

-28 PSQAPQGTAPQQRV
+28 PSQAPQGTAAQQHV
-42 ESKAGASSDYYLQQM
+42 EGKAGASSDYYLQQM

-78 EGKLPQAGNQL
+78 EGKLPQANGQL
-89 SALPSQLSDKQRQEQ
+89 NALPSQLNDKQRQEQ
-104 RLLTAELAV
+104 RLLLAELAV
-113 AQNDMNAANTTLAQL
+113 AQNDLNAANSTLAQL

-133 SPQQQER
+133 SPQFQER
-140 YYQTQINAAQGHSSL
+140 YYQTQIKAAQDRPSL

-177 DQTWT
+177 DQTWV
-182 ALTQL
+182 ALTRL
-187 TQQDLGSMVIN
+187 TQQDLGAMVIN
-198 VDEYTLQGWL
+198 VDENTLQGWL
-208 DLLNLWQTKAQVPAD
+208 DLLNLWQTKAQVPSD
-223 LQAAIADW
+223 LQAAIEDW
-231 KKRYPR
+231 KRRYPR

-252 PAATTTPPG
+252 PAAAAQPG
-261 ETAPAGSN
+261 ENAPAAGN
-269 AIALLLPLNGQAQV
+269 AIALLLPLNGQAQA

-297 GQASLAMPAQP
+297 GQVSLAMPAQP
-308 AQIAQAANIATA
+308 AQTAQSASTEAT
-320 AAPGASATPTPNGTM
+320 TTN
-335 PSSPATSAPA
+335 
-345 PAPAATA
+345 PAATA
-352 TATAMPMATT
+352 TPSGTSPAAPTASSAPSATATAVPALTT
-362 ASASTIPV
+362 AAASTIPVTASTIPV
-370 KVYDTSNQPL
+370 KVYDTSNQTL

-406 LPRLNP
+406 LPGLNP
-412 SLNVLALNQPEQVQ
+412 SLNVLALNQPEHIQ
-426 PNANICYFALSPE
+426 PNPNICYFALSPE
-439 DEAADAAEFI
+439 DEAADAAQFI

-480 QSGGVVLQQRTGG
+480 QAGGVVLQQRTGG

-500 INSGA
+500 LNSGA
-505 GLPLNGQPVITATS
+505 GIPLNGQPVITAAST
-519 APSSSTTVGGLTIPN
+519 PQSSTTVGGLTIPN
-534 QAPPIAN
+534 QAPPIAT

-554 ATPDELTLIKPMI
+554 ATPDELTLLKPMI
-567 DMRNKGALHP
+567 DMRNKGALRP
-577 ALYASSRSFQAGL
+577 ALYASSRSYQAGL

-618 QVSTQFRNDYSL
+618 QISTQFRNDYSL

-642 LASNFAQLH
+642 LASDFSQLH
-651 QPGSSISGATGILS
+651 QPGNSLSGATGVLS
-665 TTPDCVVKR
+665 TSPDCVVNR

>member
-89 SALPSQLSDKQRQEQ
+89 SALQSQLSDKQRQEQ

-252 PAATTTPPG
+252 PAATTAPAG

-308 AQIAQAANIATA
+308 AQIAQAANITTA
-320 AAPGASATPTPNGTM
+320 GASATPTPNGTM

-345 PAPAATA
+345 PVPAPAATA

-362 ASASTIPV
+362 ASASASTIPV

-392 TTIVGPLLKNEVEQ
+392 TTIVGPLLKK
-406 LPRLNP
+406 R
-412 SLNVLALNQPEQVQ
+412 SGTAAGTQPITECAGTE
-426 PNANICYFALSPE
+426 PAGTGP
-439 DEAADAAEFI
+439 AEC
-449 HKQGKQHPLIL
+449 QHLL
-460 APRGNLGDRVVAAF
+460 FRAVTRRRSDRCRRVHP
-474 AKSWQQ
+474 Q
-480 QSGGVVLQQRTGG
+480 TG
-493 VYDLKQA
+493 Q
-500 INSGA
+500 
-505 GLPLNGQPVITATS
+505 
-519 APSSSTTVGGLTIPN
+519 
-534 QAPPIAN
+534 
-541 VTSDGNVDAVYII
+541 
-554 ATPDELTLIKPMI
+554 ATPTD
-567 DMRNKGALHP
+567 
-577 ALYASSRSFQAGL
+577 S
-590 GPDFRFEM
+590 GPTR
-598 EGLQFSDIPLLT
+598 
-610 GASPALMQ
+610 
-618 QVSTQFRNDYSL
+618 
-630 VRLFAMGMDAWK
+630 
-642 LASNFAQLH
+642 
-651 QPGSSISGATGILS
+651 
-665 TTPDCVVKR
+665 
-674 KLTWLQFRQGQ
+674 
-685 LVPAS
+685 

>member
-252 PAATTTPPG
+252 PAATATPAG

-320 AAPGASATPTPNGTM
+320 ATAGASATATPNGTM

-352 TATAMPMATT
+352 TATAMPMATA

-392 TTIVGPLLKNEVEQ
+392 TTIVGPLLKK
-406 LPRLNP
+406 R
-412 SLNVLALNQPEQVQ
+412 SGT
-426 PNANICYFALSPE
+426 
-439 DEAADAAEFI
+439 AAETQPI
-449 HKQGKQHPLIL
+449 TECAGTEPAGTGPAESQHLL
-460 APRGNLGDRVVAAF
+460 FRAVTGRRSDRCRRVHP
-474 AKSWQQ
+474 Q
-480 QSGGVVLQQRTGG
+480 TG
-493 VYDLKQA
+493 Q
-500 INSGA
+500 
-505 GLPLNGQPVITATS
+505 
-519 APSSSTTVGGLTIPN
+519 
-534 QAPPIAN
+534 
-541 VTSDGNVDAVYII
+541 
-554 ATPDELTLIKPMI
+554 ATPTD
-567 DMRNKGALHP
+567 
-577 ALYASSRSFQAGL
+577 S
-590 GPDFRFEM
+590 GPTR
-598 EGLQFSDIPLLT
+598 
-610 GASPALMQ
+610 
-618 QVSTQFRNDYSL
+618 
-630 VRLFAMGMDAWK
+630 
-642 LASNFAQLH
+642 
-651 QPGSSISGATGILS
+651 
-665 TTPDCVVKR
+665 
-674 KLTWLQFRQGQ
+674 
-685 LVPAS
+685 